1 MVKFVT
7 LKWLLPVDL
16 LLCVCVF
23 VLAADSI
30 DSSSKQSVN
39 VDGAHIM
46 NGDSHT
52 GTAIALS

>member
-16 LLCVCVF
+16 LLCVF

-46 NGDSHT
+46 NGDSNT

>member
-1 MVKFVT
+1 MASSCRFVI
-7 LKWLLPVDL
+7 V
-16 LLCVCVF
+16 CVCVF

-46 NGDSHT
+46 NGDSNT